1 MITLGT
7 PKRSD
12 TIRFTDFLELL
23 KMDPL
28 IIPNNYQREYTW
40 SLKKKKQKSALEIF
54 LQDFITAYKG
64 GKNYKLIFGN
74 NVCIASN
81 DSGDVLHLSDGQQR
95 TTTLFIFGLYLS
107 NLIDNPEYKKCFFL
121 TSTGRQSELRLQHS
135 LPLWNDAFRNTILRI
150 PDNEDVLLPIEK
162 AFGQIED
169 FLENSENKEIFNA
182 ELFYR
187 FLLYNVYVNVQHISL
202 ADEQQYFED
211 VNTKGVTLDSISSV
225 KHKLLEEDEELL
237 ILWQN
242 CIKQVDLLGTVYVN
256 CSANSLLE
264 TVLSWTCFVT
274 NTSNKLSGTKSVSEF
289 ISKFSEEDSNKKE
302 FFETMYNLTKI
313 GYDSF
318 NDPDFTILR
327 FINKGNYIIAF
338 YILHYIHKYSK
349 HESINYLIF
358 KYLTSSVGDKNASE
372 QFYRN
377 LKNEGICQDI
387 INYDIMDQ
395 FEYKQGPNKKIRAI
409 LCLIESQFNPNII
422 KQDISAKYCTI
433 EHISSQ
439 QFKESGYNNI
449 GNLTLLTKSENSK
462 LNKFQEKYPIYRDSE
477 FYITKCLCSEY
488 IPANNEQ
495 RLFRSKYYCKGY
507 SSQELDSFN
516 SVNFADRKKNLLL
529 SLIKVLDLEKYF
541 TF

>member
-12 TIRFTDFLELL
+12 TIRVTDFLELL

-40 SLKKKKQKSALEIF
+40 SLKKKKQQSALEVF
-54 LQDFITAYKG
+54 LKDFIEAYKL

-81 DSGDVLHLSDGQQR
+81 NSGDILHLSDGQQR
-95 TTTLFIFGLYLS
+95 TTTLFIFGIYLS
-107 NLIDNPEYKKCFFL
+107 NLIDNPEYRKCFFL
-121 TSTGRQSELRLQHS
+121 TSTGRQNELRLQHS
-135 LPLWNDAFRNTILRI
+135 LPAWDEAFRNTLLNISE
-150 PDNEDVLLPIEK
+150 EDVLLPISN
-162 AFGQIED
+162 AFTQIDD
-169 FLENSENKEIFNA
+169 FLSTPDIKEIFDA
-182 ELFYR
+182 EQFYR
-187 FLLYNVYVNVQHISL
+187 FLLYNVYINVQHISL
-202 ADEQQYFED
+202 DDEKQYFED

-225 KHKLLEEDEELL
+225 KYKLLEEDEELL

-274 NTSNKLSGTKSVSEF
+274 NTSNKLSGAKSVSEF
-289 ISKFSEEDSNKKE
+289 ISKFSEEGSNKKE
-302 FFETMYNLTKI
+302 FFKTMYNLAKI

-349 HESINYLIF
+349 LESINYLTF

-372 QFYRN
+372 QFYKD
-377 LKNEGICQDI
+377 LKSNGICCNTI
-387 INYDIMDQ
+387 HYDIMDQ
-395 FEYKQGPNKKIRAI
+395 FIYKQGPNKKIRAI

-439 QFKESGYNNI
+439 QFHEDGYNNI

-462 LNKFQEKYPIYRDSE
+462 LNKLQEKYLIYRDSE
-477 FYITKCLCSEY
+477 FNITKCLCSDY
-488 IPANNEQ
+488 IPINNEL

-507 SSQELDSFN
+507 SSQEIDSFN
-516 SVNFADRKKNLLL
+516 SANFEDRKKNLLL